1 MTIEQTAT
9 AFINGTAAKCHNAS
23 TDGQVYTLHK
33 TVIARRVS
41 NGVEFDWGGYHTM
54 TTANHIN
61 AVIDAMGANRHVSYS
76 AGRRNGINKFVIPG

>member
-9 AFINGTAAKCHNAS
+9 AFVNGTAAKCHNAS

-41 NGVEFDWGGYHTM
+41 NGVEFNWGGYYTP
-54 TTANHIN
+54 TTANHMKT
-61 AVIDAMGANRHVSYS
+61 VMGAMGVNRHVSYS
-76 AGRRNGINKFVIPG
+76 ADRRDGINKFIIPG